1 MTTSDRLSPT
11 SVDPRVEPRTENG
24 ALPRARWSLGGW
36 ASDIARGLVYVIVAF
51 ILATVSFS
59 LVIPLLATGVGTIV
73 VWVGLPILLVGVM
86 VARGFAAAERALHTH
101 LLGHP
106 MPTPVAKAAGSDAGW
121 MRRLLAALVD
131 PQSWLNV
138 LWVLV
143 HFVLAT
149 ISFPIA
155 IAWTAAAIGTIGGPL
170 AMLIVNA
177 VLPDEETNGLAELFG
192 MTGPLALG
200 LDLAVQFLVGL
211 IFLLTLAPVIRALT
225 AMHRG
230 VARGLLSSR
239 YEEQQKLARTEKSRA
254 AGRQAESAALRRLER
269 DLHDGPQ
276 QRLVR
281 AQMDLARAE
290 RLGKSDPER
299 ARTLMS
305 ETRTQLAD
313 TLDELRR
320 LSRGIAPPVLVDR
333 GLAAA
338 LTELAAI
345 CPVPTTVDCPDLGLP
360 DHVETGIYYVV
371 SESLANA
378 SKHAHADRAHVSVNK
393 ANSRAT
399 VVITDDGAGGAQL
412 VTGHGLA
419 GLAGRVA
426 SLEGRFTVDSPTGV
440 GTRVEAVIPCAS

>member
-11 SVDPRVEPRTENG
+11 TFDARHDVG
-24 ALPRARWSLGGW
+24 AEEHARWSLGRW
-36 ASDIARGLVYVIVAF
+36 ASDVGRGVVYLIVAF
-51 ILATVSFS
+51 VLATVAFS
-59 LVIPLLATGVGTIV
+59 LVIPLLAAGVGTIV
-73 VWVGLPILLVGVM
+73 VWVGLPILLAAVM
-86 VARGFAAAERALHTH
+86 LARGFAATDRALHTH

-106 MPTPVAKAAGSDAGW
+106 MPTPAAKGADSDAGW
-121 MRRLLAALVD
+121 MRRLVAVLLD
-131 PQSWLNV
+131 PQSWMNA

-155 IAWTAAAIGTIGGPL
+155 IAWTAASIGTIGGPL
-170 AMLIVNA
+170 ATLIVNA
-177 VLPDEETNGLAELFG
+177 VLPDENTNGLAELFG

-200 LDLAVQFLVGL
+200 LDVAMQFLVGL

-239 YEEQQKLARTEKSRA
+239 YEDQQKLARTEESRA
-254 AGRQAESAALRRLER
+254 AGRQAESTALRRLER

-281 AQMDLARAE
+281 AQIDLARAE
-290 RLGKSDPER
+290 RLGQSDPER

-378 SKHAHADRAHVSVNK
+378 SKHAHAEKAHVSVT
-393 ANSRAT
+393 AADSQAT
-399 VVITDDGAGGAQL
+399 VVITDDGNGGAQL
-412 VTGHGLA
+412 MTGHGLA

-426 SLEGRFTVDSPTGV
+426 SLEGRFSVDSPAGA